1 MAAKI
6 TRRHVLATLAL
17 AGSGALPLACGGLR
31 SGTRPKAA
39 PSAAEG
45 SPKPGGQLNMRASTD
60 PFDWDLSAVG
70 KSAPNGGGMALA
82 YNSLLG
88 YKFGPGVGFADLLLK
103 PALADSWEVNPDAT
117 RFTFHLRRGVRF
129 ANRPPVNAR
138 ELTSADVRW
147 SYEYWSRTGAIADKN
162 LPKSQFDWFFEG
174 MEALE
179 TPDPST
185 IIARFKKPFVPFLS
199 YAAADFNPIV
209 PHELFDQYGSLTDH
223 IAGSGPYQ
231 LDTEASQKGSRW
243 VWRRNPGYWDAGK
256 PSIDEVR
263 WLVIEDDAAAAAAF
277 RSKQLDML
285 GSGLSGRIGFTAA
298 QQVKRDNPSAVE
310 YAFSYPE
317 LTHVWINTRHKPLD
331 DLRVRQAISLSI
343 DRDEYVKNLL
353 GGQGDWALAGAFL
366 DTFSQAEIRQMMH
379 HDPAQARQLLAAAG
393 YPNGLEIEMTYPGK
407 AYGDEFITLLQL
419 FQSQLKAGGINISLK
434 SVDKD
439 TESSG
444 RKQGTYT
451 ISITPGL
458 SLEGDIDSYLF
469 QFFHPSS
476 KANYGGLNDP
486 KLAALIEAQRQEPD
500 PAKRREIV
508 RQAVRSINVDLVN
521 GLGLFYPRYHQFWY
535 PYLKNFAPNW
545 GVSIS
550 NSPLTE
556 AWLER

>member
-1 MAAKI
+1 MVRRL
-6 TRRHVLATLAL
+6 TRRTALGAIAMSGSAVL
-17 AGSGALPLACGGLR
+17 PFACGGSKL
-31 SGTRPKAA
+31 GTK
-39 PSAAEG
+39 PSAATAPGG
-45 SPKPGGQLNMRASTD
+45 SPQRGGQINLRASTD
-60 PFDWDLSAVG
+60 PFDWDLSYVG

-88 YKFGPGVGFADLLLK
+88 YKFGPGVDFADLTLK
-103 PALADSWEVNPDAT
+103 PALAEGWEVSPDAT
-117 RFTFHLRRGVRF
+117 QFTFHLRRDVKF
-129 ANRPPVNAR
+129 SNRAPVGGR
-138 ELTSADVRW
+138 ELTSADVKW
-147 SYEYWSRTGAIADKN
+147 SYEYWSRTGAIAAKD

-174 MEALE
+174 LDAIE
-179 TPDPST
+179 TPDAYT
-185 IIARFKKPFVPFLS
+185 VITRFRNPFVPFLS

-209 PHELFDQYGSLTDH
+209 PHELFDQYGSLKDH
-223 IAGSGPYQ
+223 IAGSGAYQ
-231 LDTEASQKGSRW
+231 LDSENTQKGSRW
-243 VWRRNPGYWDAGK
+243 VWKKNPDYWESGK
-256 PSIDEVR
+256 PYIDEIR

-285 GSGLSGRIGFTAA
+285 GSGLSGRIGFTQA
-298 QQVKRDNPSAVE
+298 QQVRRDNPTAVE
-310 YAFSYPE
+310 YSFSYPE

-343 DRDEYVKNLL
+343 DRDEFVKNLL
-353 GGQGDWALAGAFL
+353 GGQGDWALAGAFP
-366 DTFSQAEIRQMMH
+366 DTFSQTEIRQMMR
-379 HDPAQARQLLAAAG
+379 HDPGQARQLLAAAG
-393 YPNGLEIEMTYPGK
+393 YPSGLDIEMTYPGK
-407 AYGDEFITLLQL
+407 AYGDDFITLLQL
-419 FQSQLKAGGINISLK
+419 FQSQLKQGGINITLK

-476 KANYGGLNDP
+476 KANYGGLNEP

-500 PAKRREIV
+500 AAKRKDLV
-508 RQAVRSINVDLVN
+508 RQAVRYINADLAYN
-521 GLGLFYPRYHQFWY
+521 FGLFYPRYHQFWY
-535 PYLKNFAPNW
+535 PHVKNFAPNW

-556 AWLER
+556 AWVER